1 MHLKISILIALA
13 MAVVLLFGPTGTQ
26 AGGGCHNGAF
36 SDERGTQVELSANC
50 FEPTVVRVQP
60 GEQVTWTSGD
70 TEEDHT
76 VTGAANRWDTGK
88 IHMGESVSYQFDE
101 AGVFPYFC
109 AFHPSMVGAVV
120 VGDGE
125 PAASSGGSD
134 GVKAVSAQAPGGE
147 DATADE
153 AKSAESGD
161 GGTDELLIAGIALA
175 VMVAVTGA
183 ALVLQRKAAA

>member
-1 MHLKISILIALA
+1 MHLKISILIGLA

-76 VTGAANRWDTGK
+76 VTGAANTWDTGK

-109 AFHPSMVGAVV
+109 AFHPRMVGAVV
-120 VGDGE
+120 VGDGL
-125 PAASSGGSD
+125 PVGASNASD
-134 GVKAVSAQAPGGE
+134 GVKAVSAEVPGGDARSE
-147 DATADE
+147 DAPA
-153 AKSAESGD
+153 SSSSD
-161 GGTDELLIAGIALA
+161 GGSDIPLIVGI
-175 VMVAVTGA
+175 TI
-183 ALVLQRKAAA
+183 AAAVAGFGGAWLLKRRTVV